1 MPDRMRMLALAGL
14 SCLVLARGVC
24 QDNPRVPVHRAT
36 ASPSGGSLEHYRLGE
51 QYLQQ
56 TNYQSAA
63 NEFRAALNGDHQQ
76 AWTVVWS
83 HIQLARIFDAT
94 GQQERALNEYR
105 QAARTGD
112 NTNGALVEA
121 NNYLERAGQA
131 RYPALHGLSVEPIQ
145 ATDPEYTE
153 EARIAGLE
161 GTVVLGGVIDEVGFA
176 QNLEV
181 LEPLGLGLDEKAIEA
196 VKQWHFDPRQ
206 RPPVQ
211 IAVDFRLPSKQS
223 RWHLIQVQ
231 FDNLPGTKRPVFVN
245 ALYPIGA
252 GIGPEAME
260 EGRLVAAMGRL
271 ATAKVRFEVN
281 ELGLPSHFSQ
291 MPNASEP
298 IWGSEATALLDQW
311 RFTPGTRN
319 GIAVPVACTVELVWG
334 ERDLN
339 FSKLEQVH
347 QAMNEQ
353 MAAPPAAFP
362 LPVAEPGGM
371 APTGI
376 GMAPEVQATKL
387 VIRIPPEY
395 PPAAR
400 ASGLQG
406 TVRLRLLIGADGH
419 VRDTEVM
426 DGDPAL
432 TAAAADAVKQWV
444 YQPTL
449 LNGAPV
455 EVTTEADVDVGTT
468 Q

>member
-1 MPDRMRMLALAGL
+1 MPDRMRMLVLAGL
-14 SCLVLARGVC
+14 CCLPFIHGVC

-36 ASPSGGSLEHYRLGE
+36 ANPSDSSLAHYRLGE
-51 QYLQQ
+51 QYLLQK
-56 TNYQSAA
+56 NYRSAA
-63 NEFRAALNGDHQQ
+63 NEFRAALNGDQQQ

-94 GQQERALNEYR
+94 GQPERALNEYR

-112 NTNGALVEA
+112 NTNGAVDEA

-131 RYPALHGLSVEPIQ
+131 GYPVRHGLSVEPIQ

-181 LEPLGLGLDEKAIEA
+181 VSPLGLGLDEKAIEA
-196 VKQWHFDPRQ
+196 AKQWHFEPGKRA
-206 RPPVQ
+206 PVQ
-211 IAVDFRLPSKQS
+211 IAVDFRLSSKQS
-223 RWHLIQVQ
+223 RWHLIQVE
-231 FDNLPGTKRPVFVN
+231 FDNLPGTTRPVFVN
-245 ALYPIGA
+245 ALYPVGA
-252 GIGPEAME
+252 GISPEAME
-260 EGRLVAAMGRL
+260 EGRLVAAMGRR

-281 ELGLPSHFSQ
+281 ELGLPSHLFP

-298 IWGSEATALLDQW
+298 IWGTEAAALLDEW

-319 GIAVPVACTVELVWG
+319 GIAVSVACTVELVWG

-339 FSKLEQVH
+339 FSKLAQVH
-347 QAMNEQ
+347 QALNEQ
-353 MAAPPAAFP
+353 RAP
-362 LPVAEPGGM
+362 LPIAESGAM
-371 APTGI
+371 ERTRI
-376 GMAPEVQATKL
+376 GLAAEAQATKL

-400 ASGLQG
+400 AAGLRG
-406 TVRLRLLIGADGH
+406 TVRLRLLIGTDGH
-419 VRDTEVM
+419 VRETEVM

-432 TAAAADAVKQWV
+432 TSAATDAAKQWV

-468 Q
+468 H

>member
-1 MPDRMRMLALAGL
+1 MPDRMRMLGLAGL
-14 SCLVLARGVC
+14 CCLPLAHGVC
-24 QDNPRVPVHRAT
+24 QDNPRVPVHHAL
-36 ASPSGGSLEHYRLGE
+36 AFPSDSSLGHYRLGE

-56 TNYQSAA
+56 NNYQSAA
-63 NEFRAALNGDHQQ
+63 NEFREALNGDHQQ

-112 NTNGALVEA
+112 NTNGAVDEA

-131 RYPALHGLSVEPIQ
+131 RFPVRHGLSVEPIQ

-181 LEPLGLGLDEKAIEA
+181 LSPLGLGLDEKAIEA

-211 IAVDFRLPSKQS
+211 IAVDFRLSSKQS

-231 FDNLPGTKRPVFVN
+231 FDNLPGTTRPVFLN
-245 ALYPIGA
+245 ALYPIGP

-281 ELGLPSHFSQ
+281 ELGLPSHFE

-298 IWGSEATALLDQW
+298 IWASEATALLDQW

-339 FSKLEQVH
+339 FSKLDQVR
-347 QAMNEQ
+347 QAMDQ
-353 MAAPPAAFP
+353 QTAVPPAASP
-362 LPVAEPGGM
+362 LPIAEPGGRET
-371 APTGI
+371 AGI
-376 GMAPEVQATKL
+376 GMDADAQAKKL
-387 VIRIPPEY
+387 MIRIPPEY

-400 ASGLQG
+400 AAGLRG

-419 VRDTEVM
+419 VRDTAVM

-432 TAAAADAVKQWV
+432 TNAAADAVKQWV

-468 Q
+468 R